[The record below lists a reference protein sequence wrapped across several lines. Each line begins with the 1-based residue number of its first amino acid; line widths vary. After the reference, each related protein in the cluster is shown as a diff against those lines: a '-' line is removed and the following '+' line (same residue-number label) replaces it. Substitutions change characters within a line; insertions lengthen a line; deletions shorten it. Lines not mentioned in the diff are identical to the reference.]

1 MSKTIFGMQL
11 HNLLG
16 AEHRDFLLPVGEIPV
31 YMNKSSNKAI
41 GSAIMDAGRVTN
53 VLNISVPDDVKRI
66 WHTYKKTYDS
76 TVIESDKTSDYI
88 RKRLDNI
95 ILHKTDQS

>member
-1 MSKTIFGMQL
+1 MSNTIFGMQL

-16 AEHRDFLLPVGEIPV
+16 DEHRDFLLPVGEIPV

-41 GSAIMDAGRVTN
+41 GSATMDAGRVTN
-53 VLNISVPDDVKRI
+53 VLNISIPDDVKKI
-66 WHTYKKTYDS
+66 WHTFKKTYDS
-76 TVIESDKTSDYI
+76 TIIESDKSSSYL

-95 ILHKTDQS
+95 ILHPSDK

>member
-1 MSKTIFGMQL
+1 MSIKPFGMQL

-16 AEHRDFLLPVGEIPV
+16 AEHRNFLLPVGEIPV

-41 GSAIMDAGRVTN
+41 GSATMDAGRVTN
-53 VLNISVPDDVKRI
+53 VLNVSVPDEVKKV
-66 WHTYKKTYDS
+66 WHTFRKTYDS
-76 TVIESDKTSDYI
+76 TVMESDKSSDWL

-95 ILHKTDQS
+95 ILHKPE

>member
-1 MSKTIFGMQL
+1 MSNTIFGMQL

-41 GSAIMDAGRVTN
+41 GSATMDAGRVTN
-53 VLNISVPDDVKRI
+53 VLNISVPDDVKQI
-66 WHTYKKTYDS
+66 WHTFKKTYDS
-76 TVIESDKTSDYI
+76 TVIESDKSGDYF

-95 ILHKTDQS
+95 ILHKTDK

>member
-1 MSKTIFGMQL
+1 MSNKHFGMQL

-16 AEHRDFLLPVGEIPV
+16 AEHRNFLLPVGEIPV

-41 GSAIMDAGRVTN
+41 GSATMDAGRVTN
-53 VLNISVPDDVKRI
+53 VLNISVPDEVKRI

-76 TVIESDKTSDYI
+76 TVIESDKSSDFM

>member
-1 MSKTIFGMQL
+1 MSKTTFGMQL

-31 YMNKSSNKAI
+31 YMSKSSSKAI
-41 GSAIMDAGRVTN
+41 GSAVMDPGRVTC
-53 VLNISVPDDVKRI
+53 VLNISVPADIQRF

-76 TVIESDKTSDYI
+76 TIMESDKSSNYL
-88 RKRLDNI
+88 RKRLDNV
-95 ILHKTDQS
+95 ILHKTE

>member
-1 MSKTIFGMQL
+1 MQMQ
-11 HNLLG
+11 NLLG

-31 YMNKSSNKAI
+31 YMNKSSNKPI
-41 GSAIMDAGRVTN
+41 GTAVMDAGRVTC
-53 VLNISVPDDVKRI
+53 VLNISVPADVQRF

-76 TVIESDKTSDYI
+76 TIVESDKSSSYL

-95 ILHKTDQS
+95 ILHKND